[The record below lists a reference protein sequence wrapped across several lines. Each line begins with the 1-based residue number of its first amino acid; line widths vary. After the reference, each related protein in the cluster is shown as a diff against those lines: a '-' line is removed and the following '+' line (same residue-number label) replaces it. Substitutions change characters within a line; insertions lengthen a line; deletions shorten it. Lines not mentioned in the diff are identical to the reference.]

1 MFGEQVYR
9 IKRTTLRVRKSSLL
23 APGVLVTSSL
33 AIIGSSLFR
42 VLPLF
47 SASEG
52 SNTFSHL
59 KDHCKPHEKKRV
71 LSPSCAKMN
80 ITTIEVSCRSNLRQ
94 NKDERNIMI
103 RKEEEE
109 GGASKRETLGEKVR
123 QQTPILKVHAS

>member
-1 MFGEQVYR
+1 MR
-9 IKRTTLRVRKSSLL
+9 RK
-23 APGVLVTSSL
+23 
-33 AIIGSSLFR
+33 
-42 VLPLF
+42 
-47 SASEG
+47 E
-52 SNTFSHL
+52 
-59 KDHCKPHEKKRV
+59 
-71 LSPSCAKMN
+71 SPWCAKMN